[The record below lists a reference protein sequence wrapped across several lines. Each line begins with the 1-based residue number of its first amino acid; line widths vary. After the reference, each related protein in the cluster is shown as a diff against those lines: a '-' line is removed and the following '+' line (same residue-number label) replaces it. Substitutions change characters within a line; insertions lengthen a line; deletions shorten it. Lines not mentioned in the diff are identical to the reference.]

1 MRNFFLLTF
10 VLTLLVAGCGTLQTD
25 LERGQF
31 QSPPPPQ
38 QPDLTPPSE
47 GYSEGRI
54 VIQPTPTSSESG
66 KDGVLQPSSKESEE
80 PTPEIEPQTKTT
92 TTGTGYS
99 FPWEWIFWII
109 LATTIGFFGGI
120 AVGSDFAENCKKRR

>member
-1 MRNFFLLTF
+1 MRSFFLA
-10 VLTLLVAGCGTLQTD
+10 TLLLLFIAGCEGLPTD

-31 QSPPPPQ
+31 QTPPPQ

-66 KDGVLQPSSKESEE
+66 KGGVLQSSPQVEE
-80 PTPEIEPQTKTT
+80 KPMPAEIKPQQTT
-92 TTGTGYS
+92 TTGYS

-120 AVGSDFAENCKKRR
+120 AVGADFAENKIRR

>member
-1 MRNFFLLTF
+1 MRSFFLVTL
-10 VLTLLVAGCGTLQTD
+10 VLLLFIAGCEGLPTD

-31 QSPPPPQ
+31 QSPPPQ

-66 KDGVLQPSSKESEE
+66 KDGVLQPSSKESQE

-99 FPWEWIFWII
+99 FPWEWIIWII
-109 LATTIGFFGGI
+109 LATTIGFFGGV
-120 AVGSDFAENCKKRR
+120 AVGVDFAENCKNRQ